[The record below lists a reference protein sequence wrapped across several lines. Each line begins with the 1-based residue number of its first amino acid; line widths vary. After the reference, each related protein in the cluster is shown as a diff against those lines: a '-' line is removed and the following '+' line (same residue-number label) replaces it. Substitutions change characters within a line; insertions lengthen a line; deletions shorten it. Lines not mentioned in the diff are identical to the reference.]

1 MNIEIKKVALSELS
15 ETKNN
20 PRQITKD
27 EFETLK
33 RSLTDFPKMQEIR
46 EIVVDEN
53 YTILGGHQ
61 RVKAMKANGQTE
73 ATVKVV
79 TGLTD
84 EEKREFVVKDNIN
97 NGEWDMDILANAWD
111 DEPLDDWGLET
122 PAKATGEGLVDE
134 LKDSKYVEKENYFIK
149 KPFIV
154 VFYDENSK
162 KKLEDKL
169 GIELDNDTYDARDL

>member
-1 MNIEIKKVALSELS
+1 MNTRVEKVKLDQLS

-20 PRQITKD
+20 PRQISKKD
-27 EFETLK
+27 FAILK
-33 RSLTDFPKMQEIR
+33 KSLTEFPEMQEIR

-61 RVKAMKANGQTE
+61 RVKAMLANGQKE

-79 TGLTD
+79 EGLS
-84 EEKREFVVKDNIN
+84 EEQKRQFVIKDNIS
-97 NGEWDMDILANAWD
+97 NGEWDMDILANEWD
-111 DEPLDDWGLET
+111 DEPLDEWGIET
-122 PAKATGEGLVDE
+122 PAKATGQELADE

-154 VFYDENSK
+154 VFYDEDSK

-169 GIELDNDTYDARDL
+169 GIEIDNDTYDARDL